1 MFNHRHIAY
10 GVPGID
16 EEAGT
21 LLEKRLERLPGVHDV
36 TVWLSEQQI
45 DVDYD
50 PEIVSPGALVDA
62 IQQLGYL
69 AKFVPRGERWPG

>member
-1 MFNHRHIAY
+1 MLEHKHIAY

-16 EEAGT
+16 KETGQ
-21 LLEKRLERLPGVHDV
+21 LLEKRLEGLPGVHDV

-50 PEIVSPGALVDA
+50 PEIISPTALVDA
-62 IQQLGYL
+62 IQQLGYVPQ
-69 AKFVPRGERWPG
+69 FVVRPKRWPG

>member
-1 MFNHRHIAY
+1 MIEHSHIAY
-10 GVPGID
+10 GVPRMD
-16 EEAGT
+16 EEAGR
-21 LLEKRLERLPGVHDV
+21 LLEKRLEGLPGVHDV

-50 PEIVSPGALVDA
+50 PEVISPAALVSA

-69 AKFVPRGERWPG
+69 AKFIPRTEHWPG